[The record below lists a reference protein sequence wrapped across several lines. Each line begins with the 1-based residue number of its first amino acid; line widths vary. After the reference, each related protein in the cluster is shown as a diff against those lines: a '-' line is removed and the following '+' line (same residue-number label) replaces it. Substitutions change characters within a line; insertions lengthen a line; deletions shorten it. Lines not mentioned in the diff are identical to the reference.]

1 MKKIYLIFF
10 VVLAVLQLKAQL
22 DYDKNGGIIPFSQVE
37 KYKKII
43 EEYELKTYNIPW
55 MNNDSLCR
63 KYNKGKS
70 VDELDNQ
77 FVDGIS
83 YEKTPFDIKEI
94 GTSIKMQQGTLWL
107 YTIESPSA
115 EDLGVS
121 INIGELPQGAYLAII
136 APDTL
141 HFLKQPPKVYSSEN
155 IPVHTLRNNTLTET
169 VIGKKIIIEYF
180 EPNNLSKPNKI
191 VIKNIIY
198 GFVKFG
204 AKNMINSSSQKPLK
218 SGYWGDSEYSQCQND
233 VICLTGWQ
241 NEANSVVF
249 LRLDI
254 LIDEDSDGV
263 TDYRNRKRGTGFFL
277 NKVGNYSEFDYP
289 IMITAGHLFATELD
303 GSLVDGYNYEHSLLV
318 VCNYE
323 NEECGNDD
331 NFPGIVLPSIFNR
344 LTLGSD
350 YNLFPYMAEYNA
362 SDDYAVLQPTGD
374 ADVGTLSNYNI
385 EYAAWSKNYDLS
397 NSNNVGYTCIHHPK
411 GDVKKINKDNNNATT
426 AVGGDF
432 YLYYDLGLTEDG
444 SSGAPVFNSLKQ
456 VVGWHTAASDTKDC
470 NLIGSMRTTNGSF
483 INLYYQFSFILDP
496 NNIGEATSSN
506 PAPPTPPAHCGDC
519 ILNYDET
526 DIDCG
531 GVDCYPC
538 GMLDVV
544 TLKTPM
550 DIPGNTA
557 KSRYELFAEPDPNTL
572 LALKSGSY
580 TFEAGMNIHLNG
592 GFEVE
597 KGAEFYAG
605 IDAELMSEPNRGC
618 GGYCANAPSV
628 SISPNGD
635 GINDYW
641 AFSQAFAVKYDLRI
655 FDRANN
661 TYYSVNNQ
669 PIYENG
675 WVLAW
680 DGTGAVSNVITYYG
694 TLTLTDCN
702 GHTHQEDFVLGV
714 AGLKSAFNSEEEIT
728 DVENIDSSDAKI
740 TVYPNPS
747 LNDVTIN
754 FFGKTFPLEYKILD
768 INGKV
773 VIQDKMFLNIETI
786 NLRSLAP
793 GTYIINAKAGDYNLI
808 QKLVKK

>member
-1 MKKIYLIFF
+1 
-10 VVLAVLQLKAQL
+10 
-22 DYDKNGGIIPFSQVE
+22 
-37 KYKKII
+37 
-43 EEYELKTYNIPW
+43 
-55 MNNDSLCR
+55 
-63 KYNKGKS
+63 
-70 VDELDNQ
+70 
-77 FVDGIS
+77 
-83 YEKTPFDIKEI
+83 
-94 GTSIKMQQGTLWL
+94 
-107 YTIESPSA
+107 
-115 EDLGVS
+115 
-121 INIGELPQGAYLAII
+121 
-136 APDTL
+136 
-141 HFLKQPPKVYSSEN
+141 
-155 IPVHTLRNNTLTET
+155 
-169 VIGKKIIIEYF
+169 
-180 EPNNLSKPNKI
+180 
-191 VIKNIIY
+191 
-198 GFVKFG
+198 
-204 AKNMINSSSQKPLK
+204 
-218 SGYWGDSEYSQCQND
+218 
-233 VICLTGWQ
+233 
-241 NEANSVVF
+241 
-249 LRLDI
+249 
-254 LIDEDSDGV
+254 
-263 TDYRNRKRGTGFFL
+263 
-277 NKVGNYSEFDYP
+277 
-289 IMITAGHLFATELD
+289 
-303 GSLVDGYNYEHSLLV
+303 
-318 VCNYE
+318 
-323 NEECGNDD
+323 
-331 NFPGIVLPSIFNR
+331 
-344 LTLGSD
+344 
-350 YNLFPYMAEYNA
+350 
-362 SDDYAVLQPTGD
+362 
-374 ADVGTLSNYNI
+374 
-385 EYAAWSKNYDLS
+385 
-397 NSNNVGYTCIHHPK
+397 
-411 GDVKKINKDNNNATT
+411 
-426 AVGGDF
+426 
-432 YLYYDLGLTEDG
+432 
-444 SSGAPVFNSLKQ
+444 
-456 VVGWHTAASDTKDC
+456 
-470 NLIGSMRTTNGSF
+470 
-483 INLYYQFSFILDP
+483 
-496 NNIGEATSSN
+496 
-506 PAPPTPPAHCGDC
+506 
-519 ILNYDET
+519 
-526 DIDCG
+526 
-531 GVDCYPC
+531 
-538 GMLDVV
+538 
-544 TLKTPM
+544 
-550 DIPGNTA
+550 
-557 KSRYELFAEPDPNTL
+557 L